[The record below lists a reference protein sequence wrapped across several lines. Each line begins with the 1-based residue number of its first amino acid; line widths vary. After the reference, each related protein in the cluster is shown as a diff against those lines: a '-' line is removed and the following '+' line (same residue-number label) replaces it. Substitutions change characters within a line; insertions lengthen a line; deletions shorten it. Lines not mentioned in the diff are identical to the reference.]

1 MLDVSI
7 SAVSRVFY
15 TTILQMDR
23 EIYFDDML
31 YSQINTTFFSN
42 IDQDTYASLMW
53 QSENFFAIRVQ
64 ETCTIHYMYQ
74 YYITCINI

>member
-7 SAVSRVFY
+7 SAVSHVFY
-15 TTILQMDR
+15 TPILQMDR
-23 EIYFDDML
+23 EIYFHDML

-53 QSENFFAIRVQ
+53 QSENFFAIRVRQ
-64 ETCTIHYMYQ
+64 ET
-74 YYITCINI
+74 